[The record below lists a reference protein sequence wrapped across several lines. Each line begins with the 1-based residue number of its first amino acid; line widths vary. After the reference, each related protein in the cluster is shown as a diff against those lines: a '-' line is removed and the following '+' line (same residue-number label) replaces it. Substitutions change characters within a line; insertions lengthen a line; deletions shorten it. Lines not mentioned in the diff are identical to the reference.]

1 MDDHFP
7 NFNEDPFFQPFGNHF
22 GSFFGALEGP
32 SNRRHSEQSHR
43 GDSSVARQRDMF
55 RDPFANM
62 NRMMQEMSRGFT
74 AGPIMPDWNQLQ
86 QSVGQDKQSYSYSSV
101 MSFSN
106 AGGQGEPKYFEAT
119 SSTRQGP
126 GGVKE
131 TRKTVRDSESG
142 LNKMAIGHH
151 LNDRGHIVERSLNRR
166 TNERDERQNFI
177 NMDESEAGRFNE
189 EWAKATAHLRQ
200 PPVRGIENGNRGR
213 RRIGHRNERP
223 DDERAI
229 DY

>member
-1 MDDHFP
+1 MWGNNFP
-7 NFNEDPFFQPFGNHF
+7 NINNDPFFQPFGNYH
-22 GSFFGALEGP
+22 GSPFGALEGP
-32 SNRRHSEQSHR
+32 PDMRQTGQQRGNHSL
-43 GDSSVARQRDMF
+43 ARQSDMF
-55 RDPFANM
+55 MDPFAHM
-62 NRMMQEMSRGFT
+62 NRMMQEMSRGFA
-74 AGPIMPDWNQLQ
+74 AGPMMPDMSQLQ
-86 QSVGQDKQSYSYSSV
+86 QHVGQNGQSYSYSSV

-151 LNDRGHIVERSLNRR
+151 LNERGHVVERAMNRR

-177 NMDESEAGRFNE
+177 NMDESEAGQFNE
-189 EWAKATAHLRQ
+189 EWARATANLRQ
-200 PPVRGIENGNRGR
+200 QPIRGIENGGRGR
-213 RRIGHRNERP
+213 RRYQHKNERP
-223 DDERAI
+223 NVERAI